1 MHSERLEMVFG
12 GCLWVRRGV
21 KIVLGGHCGL
31 GEGEDALG
39 EVCVLEGGSRGGFA
53 GITIG

>member
-1 MHSERLEMVFG
+1 MDSERLEMVFG

-39 EVCVLEGGSRGGFA
+39 EVCVLGGSRGGFA